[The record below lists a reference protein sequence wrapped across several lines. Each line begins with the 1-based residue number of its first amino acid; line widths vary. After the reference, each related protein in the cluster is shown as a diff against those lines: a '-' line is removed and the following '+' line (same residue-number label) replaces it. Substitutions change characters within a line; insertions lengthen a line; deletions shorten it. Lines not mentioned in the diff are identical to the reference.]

1 MASKCSSDLGFR
13 YYLPLSFTLSL
24 FDRYQL
30 HSCGFLVI
38 DSMGLDGL
46 VSYNHLFIFVLRFS
60 LTFLHSTIASEGF
73 NCNVSSLW
81 YILWKF
87 YQPCILHYLIV
98 GSLRYSAG
106 LGDSELRYSR
116 CTFDNEDA
124 YFFIICIDLTWFSWF
139 DIIILTLVW
148 CRYDQHVQQARP
160 TWAARRAS
168 GRGSFFSPTS
178 LISASSGILQEYLFR
193 NCVDATSIKT
203 EEARRSVRI

>member
-1 MASKCSSDLGFR
+1 M
-13 YYLPLSFTLSL
+13 
-24 FDRYQL
+24 
-30 HSCGFLVI
+30 
-38 DSMGLDGL
+38 
-46 VSYNHLFIFVLRFS
+46 
-60 LTFLHSTIASEGF
+60 HSTIASEGF

-87 YQPCILHYLIV
+87 YQPCILHYLV
-98 GSLRYSAG
+98 VVSLRYSAG